1 MSDWRKVLGTVA
13 PWIGAAATGGVPAL
27 VGMAAHQL
35 AEAFGGDVKAS
46 VDGIARAVAGAT
58 PEQMLALKQAEQ
70 EFQAKL
76 QQMGFQNL
84 QALEAMAVADRDS
97 ARKLQIA
104 TGSAVPAILAVAI
117 LLLFGSVMWMV
128 LTRQVPD
135 QGNMRDAILMMLGG
149 LSAAMTQVLNFYL
162 GSSAASERK
171 NELLVKR

>member
-27 VGMAAHQL
+27 VGMAAAQIST
-35 AEAFGGDVKAS
+35 AFGAEVKAS
-46 VDGIARAVAGAT
+46 VDGIAQAVTGAS
-58 PEQMLALKQAEQ
+58 PEQMLALKEADQD
-70 EFQAKL
+70 FQIKM
-76 QQMGFQNL
+76 QQLNFQNL
-84 QALEAMAVADRDS
+84 QALESFAVADRDS

-104 TGSAVPAILAVAI
+104 TGSTVPAILAVAI